1 MYMSQKIYAENGLS
15 SWYLHLDTA
24 LKDPTQVFEER
35 PLWFYFKA
43 STHTLIFE
51 SITETIVHEATYQS
65 SALAAE
71 AS

>member
-1 MYMSQKIYAENGLS
+1 MYMSRKIYAENGLS

-35 PLWFYFKA
+35 PLWFYFN
-43 STHTLIFE
+43 TPIFE
-51 SITETIVHEATYQS
+51 SLTKTIVHEATFQS